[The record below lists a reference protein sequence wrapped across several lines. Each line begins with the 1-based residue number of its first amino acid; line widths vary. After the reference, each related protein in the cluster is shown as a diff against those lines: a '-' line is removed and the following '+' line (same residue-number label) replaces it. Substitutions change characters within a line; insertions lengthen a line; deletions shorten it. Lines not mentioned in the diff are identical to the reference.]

1 MGVAAEDGGHVVFL
15 TETQKLEVVVAC
27 LSLLALG
34 RKGMVVDLEQG
45 VRLLGCKDKGFEVE
59 FGGAVAR
66 VTDDVNLGVAYDIE
80 HPLGVL
86 SLGAALIAFLM
97 DAGNGDVETVEVFV
111 IEVETSLRVEDVDL
125 AAHEDADAVHL
136 TGNDEHVAEI
146 DDGACALDAGAVFG
160 DAQYLQ
166 SLVGCCLRHFLQA
179 AVCVS

>member
-1 MGVAAEDGGHVVFL
+1 MGVAAENGGNVVL
-15 TETQKLEVVVAC
+15 LAEAQELDIVVTC
-27 LSLLALG
+27 RGLLALG
-34 RKGMVVDLEQG
+34 RERMVVNLEQG
-45 VRLLGCKDKGFEVE
+45 MRLLGCKDKGLEVE

-97 DAGNGDVETVEVFV
+97 DAGNGNVETIEVFV

-125 AAHEDADAVHL
+125 AAHEDADTVHL

-146 DDGACALDAGAVFG
+146 NDGACALDAGAVFG
-160 DAQYLQ
+160 DAQHLQ
-166 SLVGCCLRHFLQA
+166 SLVGCCLRHFL
-179 AVCVS
+179 